1 MGGGAARGPLAAQL
15 SVRCVRRAIA
25 FLPAL
30 AAGMPRPLHA
40 SLFMW
45 GSNQYGQLATRGG
58 DASAPVRCALAP
70 DLSMKQPIT
79 EMALGGGHSLALDA
93 AGHVWS
99 WGWNGKGQLGVPMA
113 AEDGGCQQSC
123 RPTRVP
129 GLPRCRKI
137 GAGHESSFA
146 ISADGVL
153 FASLIRAPK

>member
-1 MGGGAARGPLAAQL
+1 MGT
-15 SVRCVRRAIA
+15 
-25 FLPAL
+25 
-30 AAGMPRPLHA
+30 H
-40 SLFMW
+40 LFVISSW
-45 GSNQYGQLATRGG
+45 TWC
-58 DASAPVRCALAP
+58 PVVLTLV
-70 DLSMKQPIT
+70 D
-79 EMALGGGHSLALDA
+79 SLALDA

-153 FASLIRAPK
+153 FAFGAARGGASVTSSGERQAFGRGAAAGDTGAHDSLDLFIFSCPLPKWGLSFHFGYRQLEP